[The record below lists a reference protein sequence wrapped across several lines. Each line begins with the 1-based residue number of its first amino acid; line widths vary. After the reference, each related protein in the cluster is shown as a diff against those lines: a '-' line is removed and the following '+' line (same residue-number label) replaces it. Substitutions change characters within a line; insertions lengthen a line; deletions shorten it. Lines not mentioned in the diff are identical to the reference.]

1 MNLAVLAI
9 VLVFMIYLRIGIK
22 WSDKTFK
29 KTQEGYRQREE
40 DANFTRRKS
49 LDDLDYVTIPPAVGE
64 LIKRFDNDELTAL
77 LDENTKIVNLN
88 GISNTD
94 LKLKYGAPNINILS
108 EYDKNFETLV
118 KGLQDMVSEET
129 GDMFNTDE
137 KISILEALAQA
148 GDLTIYGV
156 RDRVKLIREDATGKK
171 EIHVLNLN
179 DANIINSPYFYLQQ
193 NDVIYVEPNKVKAQN
208 SSIGSVTTSSLSA
221 ASILVSIATLV
232 ISVMRR

>member
-49 LDDLDYVTIPPAVGE
+49 LDDLDYVTIPENVAG
-64 LIKRFDNDELTAL
+64 LIKRFNKSDLTAL

-137 KISILEALAQA
+137 KISILEFATDIHTDISASFEMLAR
-148 GDLTIYGV
+148 IYKDTG
-156 RDRVKLIREDATGKK
+156 REAKIHSLIKKAESIKNIRGPRIIEKL
-171 EIHVLNLN
+171 
-179 DANIINSPYFYLQQ
+179 
-193 NDVIYVEPNKVKAQN
+193 NK
-208 SSIGSVTTSSLSA
+208 
-221 ASILVSIATLV
+221 ILEE
-232 ISVMRR
+232 

>member
-137 KISILEALAQA
+137 KISILEFATDIHTDISASFEMLAR
-148 GDLTIYGV
+148 IYKDTG
-156 RDRVKLIREDATGKK
+156 REAKIHSLIKKAESIKNIRGPRIIEKL
-171 EIHVLNLN
+171 
-179 DANIINSPYFYLQQ
+179 
-193 NDVIYVEPNKVKAQN
+193 NK
-208 SSIGSVTTSSLSA
+208 
-221 ASILVSIATLV
+221 ILEE
-232 ISVMRR
+232 

>member
-137 KISILEALAQA
+137 KISILEFAADIHTDISASYEMLAR
-148 GDLTIYGV
+148 IYKDTG
-156 RDRVKLIREDATGKK
+156 REAKIHSLIKKAESIKNIRGPRIIEKL
-171 EIHVLNLN
+171 
-179 DANIINSPYFYLQQ
+179 
-193 NDVIYVEPNKVKAQN
+193 NK
-208 SSIGSVTTSSLSA
+208 
-221 ASILVSIATLV
+221 ILEE
-232 ISVMRR
+232 

>member
-137 KISILEALAQA
+137 KISILEFATDIHTDISASYEMLAR
-148 GDLTIYGV
+148 IYKDTEREAKIHSLIKKAESIKNIRGP
-156 RDRVKLIREDATGKK
+156 RIIEKL
-171 EIHVLNLN
+171 
-179 DANIINSPYFYLQQ
+179 
-193 NDVIYVEPNKVKAQN
+193 NK
-208 SSIGSVTTSSLSA
+208 
-221 ASILVSIATLV
+221 ILEE
-232 ISVMRR
+232 

>member
-49 LDDLDYVTIPPAVGE
+49 LDDLDYVTIPENVAG
-64 LIKRFDNDELTAL
+64 LIKRFNKSDLTAL

-137 KISILEALAQA
+137 KISILEFATDIHTDISASYEMLAR
-148 GDLTIYGV
+148 IYKDTG
-156 RDRVKLIREDATGKK
+156 REAKIHSLIKKAESIKNIRGPRIIEKL
-171 EIHVLNLN
+171 
-179 DANIINSPYFYLQQ
+179 
-193 NDVIYVEPNKVKAQN
+193 NK
-208 SSIGSVTTSSLSA
+208 
-221 ASILVSIATLV
+221 ILEE
-232 ISVMRR
+232 

>member
-137 KISILEALAQA
+137 KISILEFATDIHTDISASFEMLAR
-148 GDLTIYGV
+148 IYKNTG
-156 RDRVKLIREDATGKK
+156 REAKIHSLIKKAESIKNIRGPRIIEKL
-171 EIHVLNLN
+171 
-179 DANIINSPYFYLQQ
+179 
-193 NDVIYVEPNKVKAQN
+193 NK
-208 SSIGSVTTSSLSA
+208 
-221 ASILVSIATLV
+221 ILEE
-232 ISVMRR
+232 

>member
-137 KISILEALAQA
+137 KISILEFATDIHTDISASFEMLAR
-148 GDLTIYGV
+148 IYKDTG
-156 RDRVKLIREDATGKK
+156 REAKIHSLIKKAESIKNIRGPRIIEKL
-171 EIHVLNLN
+171 
-179 DANIINSPYFYLQQ
+179 NIIL
-193 NDVIYVEPNKVKAQN
+193 EE
-208 SSIGSVTTSSLSA
+208 
-221 ASILVSIATLV
+221 
-232 ISVMRR
+232 